1 VLAVV
6 VPAAGVV
13 LAMALGGR
21 QPERIALAAMPVG
34 LCIALAI
41 AAVIWQTR
49 TPLAYHVGGWAPPLG
64 IALRA
69 DGLSAIMTV
78 TTAVVIGAIGLF
90 ARSGFSVPAGAREA
104 RAPMVFWTLLM
115 GVWAG
120 LNAVWFGGDLFALY
134 VALELLTF
142 GAVPLVSL
150 DGCAET
156 LTAALRYL
164 LFALLGS
171 VLYLLGV
178 ALFYGAYGTLD
189 IALLSGLVRA
199 EPVVWVA
206 VALMTAGLIAKT
218 ALFPLHLWLPPAH
231 AGAPAAA
238 SALLSAL
245 VVKGSFILIVRIWFD
260 TIPSLLNRDAAQ
272 TLAALGAMAIV
283 FGSVLALRQTRLK
296 LLIAYSTIAQIGYL
310 FFLFPL
316 ASAPLSVASGT
327 AEQWTGVAW
336 TGGVLQLVSHAVA
349 KAAMFMAAGLIA
361 EALGHDRIAGLGGIG
376 RALPMTVFAFGLGGM
391 SLMGLPPSGGFVAK
405 AMLLMAAVAEGQW
418 WWAVVILA
426 GGLLAGGYVF
436 RVLTPALAASD
447 APVTLRAHVS
457 SGRQGVVLALAIC
470 ALLLGLVPLRPSLLL
485 EVGRHIPTAV
495 IAQ

>member
-1 VLAVV
+1 VLAIA

-21 QPERIALAAMPVG
+21 QAERIALVAAPAG

-41 AAVIWQTR
+41 AADIWQSR
-49 TPLAYHVGGWAPPLG
+49 TPIAYHLGGWAPPLG

-69 DGLSAIMTV
+69 DGLSAIMAV
-78 TTAVVIGAIGLF
+78 TTAVVICAIGLF
-90 ARSGFSVPAGAREA
+90 ARQGFSVPEGAQEA

-120 LNAVWFGGDLFALY
+120 LNAVWFGADLFTLY

-150 DGCAET
+150 DGRAET
-156 LTAALRYL
+156 LAAALRYL
-164 LFALLGS
+164 LFALVGS
-171 VLYLLGV
+171 AMYLLGV
-178 ALFYGAYGTLD
+178 ALFYGAYGVD
-189 IALLSGLVRA
+189 IARLSGLVRA

-245 VVKGSFILIVRIWFD
+245 VVKGSFVLIVRIWFD
-260 TIPSLLNRDAAQ
+260 TIPSLLNQAAAQ
-272 TLAALGAMAIV
+272 MLAALGAAAIV
-283 FGSVLALRQTRLK
+283 FGSVLALRQERLK

-316 ASAPLSVASGT
+316 ASAPLRVASGT
-327 AEQWTGVAW
+327 TELWTGVAW

-349 KAAMFMAAGLIA
+349 KAAMFMAA
-361 EALGHDRIAGLGGIG
+361 
-376 RALPMTVFAFGLGGM
+376 
-391 SLMGLPPSGGFVAK
+391 
-405 AMLLMAAVAEGQW
+405 
-418 WWAVVILA
+418 
-426 GGLLAGGYVF
+426 
-436 RVLTPALAASD
+436 
-447 APVTLRAHVS
+447 
-457 SGRQGVVLALAIC
+457 
-470 ALLLGLVPLRPSLLL
+470 
-485 EVGRHIPTAV
+485 
-495 IAQ
+495 